1 MHPLI
6 PRAVARRIN
15 FRRVQQGEEPRCIAL
30 QRVPAHQHQVEP
42 MPGSARHHAV
52 KHALLPRMQPRKRRP
67 RLPQILLVVRMGIL
81 REVRFQP
88 VVPLFRQKNI
98 RRIKQG
104 QQLRARQNALLR
116 AACPAEGEVPPIMAQ
131 AVPVRINIVR
141 HPVQHRQFAVA
152 AVLRADIFARI
163 VAHQPQRRMNRRARL
178 NWRIQRICRQRVLF
192 VQRHGKKDARLLHA
206 SPPFLRCIVPCSL
219 PSVNSECG
227 RKL

>member
-1 MHPLI
+1 
-6 PRAVARRIN
+6 
-15 FRRVQQGEEPRCIAL
+15 
-30 QRVPAHQHQVEP
+30 
-42 MPGSARHHAV
+42 
-52 KHALLPRMQPRKRRP
+52 
-67 RLPQILLVVRMGIL
+67 MGIL

-131 AVPVRINIVR
+131 AVPVRIHIVR

-206 SPPFLRCIVPCSL
+206 SPPSYAALYHAPCL
-219 PSVNSECG
+219 PSTANADGSCKFSILLPVFVDNRLLFMLFFRLEYH
-227 RKL
+227 RKEWH